1 MKIEFYG
8 LTAVFARQGRWLPS
22 DADQPPEGQWGVY
35 AKKSNLVNALQRR
48 TLARSAGLGTIKLKH
63 RSLTIA
69 GTAPSYLLGGVASR
83 TTAP

>member
-35 AKKSNLVNALQRR
+35 AKK
-48 TLARSAGLGTIKLKH
+48 IKP
-63 RSLTIA
+63 R
-69 GTAPSYLLGGVASR
+69 
-83 TTAP
+83 